1 MRVLITGGAG
11 FIGSNL
17 ADRLLERG
25 DEVFIIDDLST
36 GRETNVNE
44 KAVFY
49 SGSIEDNKLVEQIF
63 DKAAPDV
70 VIHAAASYKDQTAWQ
85 KDISVNVLGTANVVK
100 SSIKHNVNRI
110 IYFQTSLCY
119 GHHPKEQ
126 PITLS
131 HPIQPD
137 NSYSISKTAAEQYIE
152 MSGLDFISM
161 RLANVYGP
169 RNLSGPVPTF
179 FHRLDNKKECFI
191 SDARRDFIFIDDL
204 IDIVIMAI
212 DGKGEKG
219 HYHIGTGHDDSI
231 ETIFDYV
238 ANSMD
243 LDFGVTE
250 KPSQM
255 FGRFWDDVKTI
266 LIDPKKTLEV
276 FGKIPDTPLDVG
288 IPAAIKWY
296 YENGVVET
304 YTHLSADEL
313 KIRSK
318 EYEPNLEKK

>member
-17 ADRLLERG
+17 ADCLLKRG

-36 GRETNVNE
+36 GRKGNVNE
-44 KAVFY
+44 NAVFCE
-49 SGSIEDNKLVEQIF
+49 GSIENGALVEDFFQ
-63 DKAAPDV
+63 KARPHV
-70 VIHAAASYKDQTAWQ
+70 VVHAAASYKDQSAWQ
-85 KDISVNVLGTANVVK
+85 KDISVNVLGTANVTK
-100 SSIKHNVNRI
+100 SSIEHNVKRM

-119 GHHPKEQ
+119 GHHPIEQ
-126 PITLS
+126 PITLD

-179 FHRLDNKKECFI
+179 FHRLDNKQECFI

-204 IDIVIMAI
+204 VEIVTMAI

-219 HYHIGTGHDDSI
+219 HYHIGTGYDDSI
-231 ETIFDYV
+231 ETIFNHV

-243 LDFGVTE
+243 LDFGQTE

-266 LIDPKKTLEV
+266 LIDPSKTLEV
-276 FGKIPDTPLDVG
+276 FGKIPDTPLEVG
-288 IPAAIKWY
+288 IPAAIDWY
-296 YENGVVET
+296 YKNGVVET

-313 KIRSK
+313 KVRSE
-318 EYEPNLEKK
+318 EYQASSEK